1 MAQFFVQFFSSKIIR
16 HIVFHKNQ
24 HFSVL
29 NLPLCVSNDPSADL
43 AFFCGKLSNSIP
55 ISFRKKFRG
64 IFRQIIHCCYFYTMN
79 ARQIPQQFLPQSVPF
94 IQRNQARRGNF
105 HTDHVFFF
113 MYRQFLDNALPKGL
127 LHTGRKGNFPKNAL
141 KCLRRHFLP
150 PSFCSKSADF
160 LHQRIHQLRLRHF
173 PDDFAFLK

>member
-1 MAQFFVQFFSSKIIR
+1 MTAQTFQSVFRKISLSASVQQFFSSKIIR

-55 ISFRKKFRG
+55 ICFQSGCNGLCREWSRRGTGRRCWHCWRKG
-64 IFRQIIHCCYFYTMN
+64 GQIIHCCYFYTMN

-105 HTDHVFFF
+105 HTGS
-113 MYRQFLDNALPKGL
+113 RRG
-127 LHTGRKGNFPKNAL
+127 TGRRCWHCWRKGCRSAISE
-141 KCLRRHFLP
+141 RRNHP
-150 PSFCSKSADF
+150 ESA
-160 LHQRIHQLRLRHF
+160 
-173 PDDFAFLK
+173 